1 MIFAKEAGPRV
12 SLIPVAVWVNSQK
25 RLMVFLILRDEGLA
39 LASAYAPVVLPL
51 FVENVQRHSSCVL
64 ITHTP
69 VIPTG
74 TSGQRESIFPLLKSV
89 SRTH

>member
-51 FVENVQRHSSCVL
+51 FV
-64 ITHTP
+64 
-69 VIPTG
+69 
-74 TSGQRESIFPLLKSV
+74 
-89 SRTH
+89 